1 MCPGDVKAPDLKG
14 KKLLKACDPRKVAR
28 EWTNSRD
35 QRAQHLRERERGM
48 ASGQEKNFSIGFQL
62 PPSQQTTLH
71 QAHTYCRTISNKFLI
86 SLLNWAILVSL
97 DAQTGGLQM
106 FFERRK

>member
-1 MCPGDVKAPDLKG
+1 LKG

-35 QRAQHLRERERGM
+35 QRPQHMRERERERERGM
-48 ASGQEKNFSIGFQL
+48 ASGQEKNVSIGFQL

-71 QAHTYCRTISNKFLI
+71 QTHTYCRTISNNFLI
-86 SLLNWAILVSL
+86 SLLNWAIFMSL

-106 FFERRK
+106 FFERQK